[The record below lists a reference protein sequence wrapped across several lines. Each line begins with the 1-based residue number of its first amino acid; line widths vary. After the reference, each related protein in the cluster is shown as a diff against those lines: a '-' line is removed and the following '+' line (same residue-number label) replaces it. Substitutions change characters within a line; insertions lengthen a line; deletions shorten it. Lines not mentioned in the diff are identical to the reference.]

1 MKHRHPLATF
11 PYWTPASA
19 GVARSLEWRG
29 AEGAILHRF
38 LFSREGGSPVS
49 IPAFAGK
56 QFWGTLVPA
65 ASC

>member
-1 MKHRHPLATF
+1 MHRSRSSLALPT
-11 PYWTPASA
+11 WAPAYA
-19 GVARSLEWRG
+19 GVVHSLGWRC

-38 LFSREGGSPVS
+38 LCFREGRSPVW

-56 QFWGTLVPA
+56 RFLAALAPA

>member
-1 MKHRHPLATF
+1 MLRSHFSLAS
-11 PYWTPASA
+11 PNWAPAYA
-19 GVARSLEWRG
+19 GVVRSLEWRC

-49 IPAFAGK
+49 ILAFAGK
-56 QFWGTLVPA
+56 QFWGALVPA

>member
-1 MKHRHPLATF
+1 MHRSRSSLAS
-11 PYWTPASA
+11 PNWAPAYA
-19 GVARSLEWRG
+19 GVVRSLEWRG

-38 LFSREGGSPVS
+38 LFSRAGGSPVS

-56 QFWGTLVPA
+56 QFWGALVPA

>member
-1 MKHRHPLATF
+1 MHRSRSSLAS
-11 PYWTPASA
+11 PNWAPAYA
-19 GVARSLEWRG
+19 GVVRSLEWRG

-56 QFWGTLVPA
+56 QFWGALVPA